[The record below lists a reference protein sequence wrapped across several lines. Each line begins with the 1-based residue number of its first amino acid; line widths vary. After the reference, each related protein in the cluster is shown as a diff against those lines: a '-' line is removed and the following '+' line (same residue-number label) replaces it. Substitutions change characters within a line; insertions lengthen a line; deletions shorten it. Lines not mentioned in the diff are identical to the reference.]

1 MVIDPAG
8 LSLAFG
14 AGLLSFLFP
23 CTLPLLPGYLSY
35 ISGLGA
41 EEVQAG
47 EHRGTLLSAA
57 ILFVLGFSLIFVAL
71 GATASYLGA
80 FLLPYRETLI
90 RISGAFILV
99 MALFVLGL
107 LRLPILYREKR
118 FTFGR
123 EFGIWSGF
131 PLGMAFAF
139 GWSPCIGPVLA
150 SILAY
155 ASTEG
160 STQRGALLLFVYA
173 LGLGTPF
180 LGLALLAGRMF
191 RSVRWLQRHA
201 RVFDVSGGVMLAV
214 MGVFLFLN
222 QWTTLMA
229 PVMRWYVQLN
239 LPL

>member
-1 MVIDPAG
+1 MIDPAG
-8 LSLAFG
+8 LALAFG
-14 AGLLSFLFP
+14 AGMLSFLFP

-41 EEVQAG
+41 EEIQTG
-47 EHRGTLLSAA
+47 QHRGALLSAA
-57 ILFVLGFSLIFVAL
+57 VLFVLGFSVIFVAL

-80 FLLPYRETLI
+80 LLLPYRESLI
-90 RISGAFILV
+90 RVSGAFIIL
-99 MALFVLGL
+99 MALVVLGL
-107 LRLPILYREKR
+107 LRLPLVYREKR
-118 FTFGR
+118 LTVGR
-123 EFGIWSGF
+123 ELGIWSAF

-160 STQRGALLLFVYA
+160 TAQKGALLLFVYA

-180 LGLALLAGRMF
+180 LGLAVLAGRMF
-191 RSVRWLQRHA
+191 HSVRWLRRHS
-201 RVFDVSGGVMLAV
+201 RVFDVSGGAVLVV
-214 MGVFLFLN
+214 MGIFLLLN
-222 QWTTLMA
+222 QWTAVMA
-229 PVMRWYVQLN
+229 PIMRWYVQHS